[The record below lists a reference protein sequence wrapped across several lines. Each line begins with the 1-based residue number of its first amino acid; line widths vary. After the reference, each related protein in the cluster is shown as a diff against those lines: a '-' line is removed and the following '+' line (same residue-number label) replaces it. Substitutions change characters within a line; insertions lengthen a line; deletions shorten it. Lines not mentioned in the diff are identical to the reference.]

1 MPIGVY
7 SLAYCLGVER
17 RRVAGLVARIRSNE
31 ATLDDVR
38 EQLLTTTAERLI
50 AFARAEGARMRHE
63 RVVTCLVTALEAI
76 RDDHPHGAGPE
87 SEGVGEVCSTC
98 ALVTAELDG
107 LAAATL
113 VHSLVPRIDFTDD
126 LVEAL
131 RGCPPA

>member
-1 MPIGVY
+1 
-7 SLAYCLGVER
+7 
-17 RRVAGLVARIRSNE
+17 VAGLVARIRSSE

-38 EQLLTTTAERLI
+38 EQLLTITAEWLI

-63 RVVTCLVTALEAI
+63 REVTCLATALEAI
-76 RDDHPHGAGPE
+76 RDGHPHGADPKPA
-87 SEGVGEVCSTC
+87 GVGGVCSTC

-113 VHSLVPRIDFTDD
+113 AHSLVPRIDFTDD